1 MISTPRL
8 LCTFVL
14 LALAPASPG
23 RAQVQQPGTGPGTG
37 QGTNSPAA
45 GAPATNS
52 APAGVNPA
60 PAQPDAITA
69 ILSDAVHLM
78 TQGQPDAAL
87 DKVNL
92 AIRLA
97 PQDPDPYG
105 LRASLYAQK
114 QAWPEAQ
121 KDYHKVLEIDP
132 ANVPAKFDLAEIKF
146 KLKLY
151 DQARSDFAALEKDE
165 ALGDLASYRVFVCD
179 LAAGHVEA
187 AGRELDA
194 FNQIGGNAS
203 YYFANAAW
211 SLYHHKTEEGRGWLT
226 SGVQIYAQEKVNS
239 YCTSL
244 KDLGYLPLP
253 PAPGE

>member
-1 MISTPRL
+1 MISAPRL
-8 LCTFVL
+8 FHTAVL
-14 LALAPASPG
+14 LALVVTSPG
-23 RAQVQQPGTGPGTG
+23 RAQAQQPGSGP
-37 QGTNSPAA
+37 GTNSPAA
-45 GAPATNS
+45 SAPATNS
-52 APAGVNPA
+52 APAGANPV

-69 ILSDAVHLM
+69 ILSDAIHLIA
-78 TQGQPDAAL
+78 QGQPDAAL
-87 DKVNL
+87 EKVNL

-105 LRASLYAQK
+105 LRASMYAQK

-151 DQARSDFAALEKDE
+151 DQARSDFAALEKDD
-165 ALGDLASYRVFVCD
+165 ALGDLASYRAFLCD
-179 LAAGHVEA
+179 LAAGHVDA
-187 AGRELDA
+187 AGKELDA
-194 FNQIGGNAS
+194 FNQVGGNAS

-239 YCTSL
+239 YCNGL
-244 KDLGYLPLP
+244 QDLGYLPLP